1 MKRFEGEVK
10 GQQEWGLG
18 RMTDGG
24 VEQAKVTE
32 ASNREGGMGKEKERQ
47 INHSDLTKTKETS

>member
-24 VEQAKVTE
+24 VERGRVTE
-32 ASNREGGMGKEKERQ
+32 ASKREGDMGKEKEGQ